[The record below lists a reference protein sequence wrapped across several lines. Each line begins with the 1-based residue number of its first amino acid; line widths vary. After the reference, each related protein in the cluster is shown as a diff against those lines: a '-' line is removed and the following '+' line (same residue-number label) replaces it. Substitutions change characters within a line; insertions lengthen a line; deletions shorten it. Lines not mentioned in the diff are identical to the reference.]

1 MSNNIIKA
9 IAREAVGSAS
19 TKKLRNQKL
28 VPAVVYGAE
37 YGSKNI
43 ALDEGEITKF
53 VNAHGSG
60 AKLTLEIEGQEEM
73 AIIKNLQRDVVKRN
87 ILHIEMQHL
96 SAGQA
101 IKIALPVTFEGEDK
115 FTKNLVLS
123 KVAHELNIEA
133 LPKNLIDYIAIDV
146 SGMSVGDVLTVGDL
160 KAEDY
165 PGLEFTDDPE
175 TTLATLMEAQLHL
188 EESAEGEEEA
198 AEEGVAV
205 AAAEETEE

>member
-1 MSNNIIKA
+1 MSNNVIKA
-9 IAREAVGSAS
+9 VVREAVGSAS
-19 TKKLRNQKL
+19 TKKIRSQKL

-53 VNAHGSG
+53 VTAHGSG
-60 AKLTLEIEGQEEM
+60 AKLTLEIDGQEEM

-101 IKIALPVTFEGEDK
+101 IKIALPVNFEGEDK

-133 LPKNLIDYIAIDV
+133 LPKNLIDYITVDV

-165 PGLEFTDDPE
+165 PGLAFTDDPE

-188 EESAEGEEEA
+188 EESTEEEET
-198 AEEGVAV
+198 EEGVAV